1 MEQAK
6 FKLLNFDELMKHV
19 FLGKYKLNLPIEI
32 QDESKQFMKKLSFTS
47 YLLEYH
53 NIHKGNIHHIMMD
66 QIGNFYRLLG
76 KLLKEDSIQQLVN
89 TTREE
94 WDYDEL
100 PDSLPVFDK
109 DRETQLLVEL
119 KEGNSRCDGTERL
132 IQHSPNIPIES
143 QLKGENPLKREIEST
158 TLICDEI
165 KGKLN
170 DYLKTL
176 QSHNQELD
184 SIPLELFVDLSMKPH
199 YIYSLLGKETNIPEN
214 IQTIFLNFVMMFTL
228 TKKMMIH
235 KEKEWVQLI
244 SEFETKTNVVDD
256 LNHNVK
262 QLALGSK
269 PMPSFF

>member
-1 MEQAK
+1 MEQTQ
-6 FKLLNFDELMKHV
+6 FKLLKFDELMKHV

-32 QDESKQFMKKLSFTS
+32 QDESKQFTKKLSFTS

-66 QIGNFYRLLG
+66 QIGHFYTLLG
-76 KLLKEDSIQQLVN
+76 KLLKEDSILQLVN
-89 TTREE
+89 ATREE

-100 PDSLPVFDK
+100 PDSLPTFDK
-109 DRETQLLVEL
+109 DRETQILVEL
-119 KEGNSRCDGTERL
+119 NEGNSRCDGTERL
-132 IQHSPNIPIES
+132 IQHSPNIPVES

-170 DYLKTL
+170 DYLKKL
-176 QSHNQELD
+176 HSYNQDLD
-184 SIPLELFVDLSMKPH
+184 SIPLELFVDMSMKPH

-235 KEKEWVQLI
+235 KEKEWVQLT
-244 SEFETKTNVVDD
+244 SDFETKTNIVND
-256 LNHNVK
+256 LNHNLT
-262 QLALGSK
+262 QLAISSL
-269 PMPSFF
+269 PSFF